1 MKATSNAR
9 SENSSKQNWLRVIVH
24 IGAWLPF
31 VWLAWNWSHDTLGV
45 DPVTTI
51 NNVSGRTAMIL
62 LLLCLSATPVCII
75 TDFRQVLKVRRAL
88 GLYAFM
94 YAAIHFA
101 NFVALDYGF
110 DLQFILDDG
119 IQTKPYILAGF
130 SALLILGALA
140 VTSTKG
146 WQRRLRRNWTR
157 LHWLIYPAG
166 LLVILH
172 FIWQA
177 KAAEK
182 WEPLIYAAVL
192 GLLLLIRLPPI
203 RKSIVG
209 FRNRRVVA
217 RTQLERRDKPLP
229 SQPQSLGE
237 H

>member
-1 MKATSNAR
+1 MAISNTRKSVSPRKYWLAD
-9 SENSSKQNWLRVIVH
+9 NWLRVIVH

-31 VWLAWNWSHDTLGV
+31 VWLAWNWSHHTLGV

-75 TDFRQVLKVRRAL
+75 TDFRQALKVRRAL

-94 YAAIHFA
+94 YAALHFA

-130 SALLILGALA
+130 SAFLILGALA

-146 WQRRLRRNWTR
+146 WQRRMRRNWTR

-166 LLVILH
+166 LLVMLH

-182 WEPLIYAAVL
+182 WEPLIYATVL
-192 GLLLLIRLPPI
+192 GLILLVRVPPI
-203 RKSIVG
+203 RRTIVKW
-209 FRNRRVVA
+209 RYRQKPPAPQKAA
-217 RTQLERRDKPLP
+217 RAVPIPTNE
-229 SQPQSLGE
+229 
-237 H
+237 